1 MIRFEYC
8 PVLGLKWCE
17 FKKPYL
23 DKAKKS
29 KKRRTASKD
38 E

>member
-17 FKKPYL
+17 FKKL
-23 DKAKKS
+23 HLEKAKKS
-29 KKRRTASKD
+29 KKQKTKGKY